1 MFFLYTATIFLSAFL
16 VFLVQPMVGKIFLPW
31 VGGAPAV
38 WNTCMFFF
46 QILLLAGYYYTH
58 ISLKKLTVKR
68 QMLVH
73 FIIMG
78 AAILTLPIA
87 FSGGSVTSE
96 NPAFWLLKQLFSM
109 VALPFFILSSTAP
122 LLQKWFFYTS
132 HSRAKNPFF
141 LYAASNAGSLLAL
154 LCYPFLMEPK
164 LKVLEQTSLWSWGFG
179 ALFLLMLACAS
190 FVKAPKTLESQ
201 EPSEPIDKSSIR
213 RWVLAAFIPTTLFLS
228 VTQHITTDIA
238 PVPMIWIVPLMI
250 YLLTFI
256 LAFSETIKLNDKYL
270 RIVGLASV
278 ILFFPTYYLDLMPSK
293 KIMFILHLAILF
305 VISLICHKSL
315 NDRKPKAENLTI
327 FYLWVSLG
335 GALGGL
341 FNSFLAPYLFN
352 GNIEYPVAILLS
364 TVFLAPLNLSEKK
377 GNGKI
382 FLNSLVYAAIIAA
395 FAWTIKF
402 MPIYQWSLHNIT
414 YFSLGLEYEVVMNNL
429 KLLLTYA
436 NEIRII
442 LFVPLSFYCVYQFF
456 KNPKFSFF
464 LFTAFTMF
472 FLFFIQVGLK
482 SPTVLRARNFFGTK
496 EVVFSNFRDL
506 RQLRHGT
513 TFHGKQSMV
522 PEFRHEPLAYY
533 HRNGPLG
540 HLFAN
545 RGQEPSAK
553 FGMVGLGVGTA
564 AAYCLEGQEMRFYE
578 IDPEVVDI
586 AKDENLFTY
595 LSDCVGSYS
604 VVIGDARLKL
614 EEEEDELFDILI
626 LDAFSSDY
634 IPVHLMTAE
643 AVEMY
648 LKKIKKDG
656 LLVFHISNRYLKLW
670 PVMVALAK
678 HFGLEYAMADDR
690 RPKPKNDENW
700 QRLDSMYAVL
710 SREPLDLPQPS
721 EEMNF
726 EWETQES
733 YETIVPWTDDFSSL
747 VPLLAN
753 SKL

>member
-1 MFFLYTATIFLSAFL
+1 MFFLYTATIFLSA
-16 VFLVQPMVGKIFLPW
+16 FLVQPMVGKIFLPW

-46 QILLLAGYYYTH
+46 QILLLSGYYYTH

-78 AAILTLPIA
+78 TAILTLPIA
-87 FSGGSVTSE
+87 FSGGSVTSD

-122 LLQKWFFYTS
+122 LLQKWFFYTT

-164 LKVLEQTSLWSWGFG
+164 LNVLAQTRLWSWGFG
-179 ALFLLMLACAS
+179 GLFLLMLACAS
-190 FVKAPKTLESQ
+190 FVKAPETSEAQ
-201 EPSEPIDKSSIR
+201 EPTEPIDRSSIR

-256 LAFSETIKLNDKYL
+256 LAFSESIKLNEKYL
-270 RIVGLASV
+270 RIMGLASV
-278 ILFFPTYYLDLMPSK
+278 ILFFPTYYLELVPSK
-293 KIMFILHLAILF
+293 KIMLLLHLLILF
-305 VISLICHKSL
+305 VLSLICHKSL
-315 NDRKPKAENLTI
+315 NDTKPKAESLTV

-341 FNSFLAPYLFN
+341 FNSFLAPNFFD
-352 GNIEYPVAILLS
+352 GNMEYPVAILLS

-382 FLNSLVYAAIIAA
+382 FLNSLVYAAAIAA

-402 MPIYQWSLHNIT
+402 MPIYQWSLHNVT
-414 YFSLGLEYEVVMNNL
+414 YFSLGIEYDAVMTNL

-436 NEIRII
+436 DEIRII
-442 LFVPLSFYCVYQFF
+442 LFLFLSFYSVYQFF
-456 KNPKFSFF
+456 KSRKFSFF
-464 LFTAFTMF
+464 LFTAFTMC
-472 FLFFIQVGLK
+472 FLFFIQIGIK
-482 SPTVLRARNFFGTK
+482 NPTILRARNFFGTK
-496 EVVFSNFRDL
+496 EVIFNKFRDQ

-522 PEFRHEPLAYY
+522 PEFRYEPSAYY

-540 HLFAN
+540 HLFAH
-545 RGQEPSAK
+545 RGQEPGAS
-553 FGMVGLGVGTA
+553 FGMVGLGIGTA

-578 IDPEVVDI
+578 IDPEVVSI

-595 LSDCVGSYS
+595 LSDCVGSCS
-604 VVIGDARLKL
+604 VIIGDARLKL
-614 EEEEDELFDILI
+614 EEEDNELFDILI

-634 IPVHLMTAE
+634 IPMHLMTVE

-656 LLVFHISNRYLKLW
+656 LLVFHISNRYLSLT
-670 PVMVALAK
+670 PLMVALAK
-678 HFGLEYAMADDR
+678 QFGLECSIADDR
-690 RPKPKNDENW
+690 RVKSDNNENW
-700 QRLDSMYAVL
+700 QRLNSIYAVL
-710 SREPLDLPQPS
+710 SKGPLDLPQPS
-721 EEMNF
+721 KEMGY
-726 EWETQES
+726 EWKPQEDDMS
-733 YETIVPWTDDFSSL
+733 IIPWTDGFSSL
-747 VPLLAN
+747 APLLAK
-753 SKL
+753 SRL